1 MTTIRLDK
9 GGKLELP
16 RDMLDSHDWQ
26 AGAEFTIEDRP
37 EGLLLRP
44 LTGDLKA
51 VKAAPVGNGASGGT
65 AGRDRTLAAAMRD
78 RYARLGH

>member
-1 MTTIRLDK
+1 MTTSRLDNN
-9 GGKLELP
+9 GKLELP
-16 RDMLDSHDWQ
+16 REMLDIHHWQ
-26 AGAEFTIEDRP
+26 AGTEFTVEDRP

-51 VKAAPVGNGASGGT
+51 VKPSPAGNGAS
-65 AGRDRTLAAAMRD
+65 GRDRTLADAMRD